1 MGLAKA
7 SKYKFLCPLA
17 IILHIKTKY
26 QYMNHEIYLSFPL
39 LQNKPFLNQNQIL
52 VHFVKREH
60 KKKIEYAFAK
70 GIMVLQSFSQQKNK
84 GL

>member
-1 MGLAKA
+1 
-7 SKYKFLCPLA
+7 
-17 IILHIKTKY
+17 
-26 QYMNHEIYLSFPL
+26 L